1 VESTK
6 TPTIEGASVPSPTPV
21 ATIVSA
27 INKLARTGGEPL
39 QFVMAIAAG
48 LFTIG
53 MGLKISS
60 NRRRNPITF

>member
-1 VESTK
+1 
-6 TPTIEGASVPSPTPV
+6 V